1 MFHTHFIKYLIIN
14 NGMKRHLLILVLSLL
29 FFPVT
34 QGKIK
39 LPAMMGDHMVLQQN
53 SSVKL
58 WGWADGKSN
67 RHYFVEQPDLS
78 GVYG

>member
-1 MFHTHFIKYLIIN
+1 
-14 NGMKRHLLILVLSLL
+14 MKRHLLILVLSLL

-58 WGWADGKSN
+58 WGWADGKKVIV
-67 RHYFVEQPDLS
+67 HFVEQPDLS
-78 GVYG
+78 GIYG